1 MGFSISERSK
11 LHIIRDHLRVEWKI
25 CWLGSYNIAIKSCL
39 PLLLSHNGTIIN
51 VWHAKSEPLQLIT
64 RHQWHFPWPSC
75 VERPSHWEV
84 RGLQKE
90 TPVWEW
96 RERPERLLASL
107 HHWDRV
113 SEGLSSGSF
122 KWGLVTAGSSWTKLL
137 LAEALWCCSHSALI
151 GFDCVCFRTA
161 VEERDEG
168 GGGVA
173 VKPEC
178 VSWCG
183 ADTLAFH

>member
-1 MGFSISERSK
+1 M
-11 LHIIRDHLRVEWKI
+11 RDHLRVEWKI
-25 CWLGSYNIAIKSCL
+25 CRLRSYNIAINSCL

-64 RHQWHFPWPSC
+64 RHRRALPMAQLCGAALSLGG
-75 VERPSHWEV
+75 ERPAEGNPSV
-84 RGLQKE
+84 GMKRAARAA
-90 TPVWEW
+90 P
-96 RERPERLLASL
+96 RLPPPLGSCF
-107 HHWDRV
+107 W
-113 SEGLSSGSF
+113 GLSSGSF

-137 LAEALWCCSHSALI
+137 LAEALRCCSHSALI
-151 GFDCVCFRTA
+151 GFDCVCFRAT
-161 VEERDEG
+161 VEEREEE